1 MKYYLSESAYL
12 EELAEIQEYN
22 ESEKRKQLLKAERKK
37 IKHFHLPETSKI
49 FTIYLFV
56 LLNAII
62 IYAMVAMWVKN
73 DLSYLGVLITDI
85 AAQVLV
91 FGIYCVKAYKGKKEE
106 ESLKFQRETIAIQS
120 KVQQFEDASRV

>member
-22 ESEKRKQLLKAERKK
+22 ESEKRKQLLKAERRK
-37 IKHFHLPETSKI
+37 IKHFPWPETSKI
-49 FTIYLFV
+49 FTIYLFI

-62 IYAMVAMWVKN
+62 VYAMVAMWVKN

-106 ESLKFQRETIAIQS
+106 ESLKF
-120 KVQQFEDASRV
+120 